1 MRNAALEAALARL
14 DADQA
19 AVAAWTPRDPNL
31 RVIAGA
37 GSGKTTSA
45 VALVATLAADGIVAP
60 SRIVLTTFSNKAAAE
75 AGSRLEPLLD
85 PVQFAAVRVGTFH
98 ALALRALKAHANAPY
113 SSWAQGWLRT
123 RCLDAKGNERAP
135 GIPTGG
141 VLWKT
146 AVAFGNMPGTGE
158 KSLSIKGDVD
168 TFTYMRVAD
177 RFRADGYDCPDD
189 IPAAEYPRDLEAFGE
204 AWEMVIR
211 AKQAL
216 CAWDFNDVLAAYRRG
231 LLDGTVTDAA
241 DVILVDEAQ
250 DNNRVQLNIAR
261 GIAGARGY
269 VAAHNA
275 RSEKGTGLVLIG
287 DLRQC
292 VHTWRGSY
300 PDLFKDADKELDAI
314 TLELRTNYR
323 SGKSI
328 VRGSNG
334 VAKNRT
340 WNLGSESVAHNQFDG
355 IVHVLGDFGDDMDE
369 ADAVCARIA
378 ADIESG
384 ISPGEI
390 AVLARTNAQLG
401 TYQACLT
408 ERKIA
413 CQVVGD
419 KSLFTHRE
427 VVTVL
432 SYLLLREDWGSTT
445 AFERVMNYPKRYLGA
460 RFFEAVQA
468 AMSTTG
474 HRDVVAAAE
483 RVLKGLKPGQQRG
496 ARDLCDTLRAH
507 RELEFKAACEAV
519 EALLVTPDRK
529 ATTLPEDEG
538 SPDEDRPALYRA
550 ACSIAKRFTDATSL
564 VRFAER
570 CMENTSRI
578 NEDDTAMRG
587 RVTLSTIHRAKGL
600 EWGIVWLLSSEGA
613 LPHWR
618 AIGSAGSLEDEARL
632 FYVGVTRAKAALFLP
647 WSWQGRGPRGR
658 FSGPS
663 RFIKLVEVSNDTK
676 E

>member
-1 MRNAALEAALARL
+1 MRNAALQAALARL

-19 AVAAWTPRDPNL
+19 AVAAWTPQDPNL

-45 VALVATLAADGIVAP
+45 VALIATLIADGVVAP
-60 SRIVLTTFSNKAAAE
+60 ARVVLTTFSNKAAGE

-98 ALALRALKAHANAPY
+98 GLALRALKAHVNAPY
-113 SSWAQGWLRT
+113 SSWAQGWPRT
-123 RCLDAKGNERAP
+123 RCLDARGNERAP
-135 GIPTGG
+135 GIPAGS

-146 AVAFGNMPGTGE
+146 AVAFGVMPGTGE
-158 KSLSIKGDVD
+158 KSLSIKGDMD
-168 TFTYMRVAD
+168 AFTYMRVAD
-177 RFRADGYDCPDD
+177 RFRADGYDSPDD
-189 IPAAEYPRDLEAFGE
+189 IPAAEYPRDLESFDL

-216 CAWDFNDVLAAYRRG
+216 CAWDFNDALAAYRRG
-231 LLDGTVTDAA
+231 LLDGTVTDSA

-269 VAAHNA
+269 VAPHHA
-275 RSEKGTGLVLIG
+275 RSEKGTGIVLIG

-328 VRGSNG
+328 VQGSNG

-340 WNLGSESVAHNQFDG
+340 WNLGSESVAHNGFDG
-355 IVHVLGDFGDDMDE
+355 IVHPLGDFGDDMDE
-369 ADAVCARIA
+369 ADAVCARIE
-378 ADIESG
+378 ADIASG

-390 AVLARTNAQLG
+390 AILGRTNAMLG

-408 ERKIA
+408 QRKIA
-413 CQVVGD
+413 CQIVGD

-432 SYLLLREDWGSTT
+432 SYLLMREDWGSLT
-445 AFERVMNYPKRYLGA
+445 AFERVMNYPKRYLGS
-460 RFFEAVQA
+460 RFFEAVRA
-468 AMSTTG
+468 SMTATG
-474 HRDVVAAAE
+474 ERDVVVAAE
-483 RVLKGLKPGQQRG
+483 RVMSGLGHGQKRG
-496 ARDLCDTLRAH
+496 ARDLCDTLRGH
-507 RELEFKAACEAV
+507 RELDYKAACDAV
-519 EALLVTPDRK
+519 ETLLVTPDRK
-529 ATTLPEDEG
+529 ATTLPEDDG

-550 ACSIAKRFTDATSL
+550 ACSIAKRFDDAASL
-564 VRFAER
+564 CRFAAK
-570 CMENTSRI
+570 CLDNTARI
-578 NEDDTAMRG
+578 NEDDTELRG

-600 EWGIVWLLSSEGA
+600 EWGIVWLLSSEGG

-618 AIGSAGSLEDEARL
+618 AIGNAGAMEDEARL

-663 RFIKLVEVSNDTK
+663 RFIKLVTGE
-676 E
+676 